1 MENKIYNIGYEQTD
15 KELIVNIYGL
25 DFKIRSMSVEL
36 KSELEELIKDDNED
50 FELLYKIIDKM
61 LEIGASEKI
70 NDKRLKDGYA
80 KLSLQN
86 IIAIVNL
93 VTKVQAQEIVKEQV
107 QGTEETKQIFND
119 YNNQNGNRDYRRY
132 NNRSNNNN
140 GRYNNNY
147 NNNRGNRY

>member
-25 DFKIRSMSVEL
+25 NFKIRSMSVEL
-36 KSELEELIKDDNED
+36 KKELEELIKDENED

-61 LEIGASEKI
+61 LEDGASDKI
-70 NDKRLKDGYA
+70 NEKRKQDGYG
-80 KLSLQN
+80 KMSVQN

-93 VTKVQAQEIVKEQV
+93 ITKLQAQEIVKEQV
-107 QGTEETKQIFND
+107 QGVEETKQVFNG
-119 YNNQNGNRDYRRY
+119 YNNQNGNRNYRRY
-132 NNRSNNNN
+132 NNYNNN

-147 NNNRGNRY
+147 NRGNRY